1 MKTLTKEH
9 GFLNAQGLELT
20 WAVNPT
26 ATYGNWRLLSGSSN
40 AIMSNTYFDLAGMSM
55 KDKTLFFDGAGVQIV
70 NAPAVNNGAAGD
82 TLIVTDLMSSSPLTD
97 AELSSFITIGNFAQP
112 GAKLTFDETI
122 YARNQV
128 WGLTLNE
135 VSTGYM
141 VLLNESQ
148 FGSMSPTAS
157 DRVYSYRIITAVGL
171 IGQPSMD
178 SITIYPGRHILR
190 AEAKEEPDHE
200 YIMRLLRSYQ
210 LQQEPDED

>member
-9 GFLNAQGLELT
+9 GYLSSSGVEDT
-20 WAVNPT
+20 WGVNESST
-26 ATYGNWRLLSGSSN
+26 FGNWRLLTGSTN

-55 KDKTLFFDGAGVQIV
+55 KEKTLFFDGAGVQSV
-70 NAPAVNNGAAGD
+70 NAPFVTNGVAGD
-82 TLIVTDLMSSSPLTD
+82 VLIVTDIMSSTPLAD
-97 AELSSFITIGNFAQP
+97 IDLINFISFGNFAQP
-112 GAKLTFDETI
+112 GSKLTFDETM

-128 WGLTLNE
+128 WGLTVNE

-141 VLLNESQ
+141 VLLNENQ

-157 DRVYSYRIITAVGL
+157 DRVYSYRIVVPDGVVGV
-171 IGQPSMD
+171 PSMD
-178 SITIYPGRHILR
+178 GVVVYPSRHILR

-210 LQQEPDED
+210 LQQTPDED